1 MAAERHIVTAK
12 ARPGERG
19 ATVRGR
25 RTLSQYGTAGTVAV
39 VLALLALGALGL
51 AWQERVSLETEP
63 VSAGTVIPVIGVLV
77 GLGLALFIFGIT
89 SKTPLVFVRR
99 RQRTGGLGMA
109 VTGILMF
116 AVVLLLLAYHRQI
129 GDVLN
134 SGAPPRPKPGLT
146 PVPGPAPPPV
156 PGDQVTGSPAAWNW
170 PIAIIAGFVIGMA
183 ALALVF
189 MSRRAVPEETTDVE
203 EPSLAEMHAV
213 VVAGRAA
220 LADIDEPRAAVI
232 GAYTAMER
240 ALAETGLRRAPA
252 DTAGDLLD
260 RAGRTGLLSPT
271 GAAAATELTDLFR
284 QARFSRRDVE
294 PTVRDRAV
302 DALSRLESE
311 LRMATILDPDAEARG

>member
-1 MAAERHIVTAK
+1 MTAERHSVTAK

-19 ATVRGR
+19 ATVRER
-25 RTLSQYGTAGTVAV
+25 RTLSHYGTAGTVAI
-39 VLALLALGALGL
+39 VLGLLALGALGL
-51 AWQERVSLETEP
+51 AWQERVPLDTEP

-77 GLGLALFIFGIT
+77 GLGLALFLFGIT
-89 SKTPLVFVRR
+89 SRTPLVFVRR
-99 RQRTGGLGMA
+99 RQRSSGLGMA

-129 GDVLN
+129 GDALN
-134 SGAPPRPKPGLT
+134 SGPPPQPLPALT
-146 PVPGPAPPPV
+146 PVPGGVPQPI

-189 MSRRAVPEETTDVE
+189 MSRRAVPEEGIDVE

-240 ALAETGLRRAPA
+240 ALAETGLRRSPA
-252 DTAGDLLD
+252 DTAGDLLE
-260 RAGRTGLLSPT
+260 RAGRAGLLSPT
-271 GAAAATELTDLFR
+271 GAAAASELTDLFR

-294 PTVRDRAV
+294 STLRDRAV
-302 DALSRLESE
+302 DALGRLEGE